1 MRILLCCLFSIG
13 AAVAAGPA
21 FDYQLLATNRVSTME
36 KEMNEAA
43 QKGYRYSNFIG
54 GETSFGG
61 DEVVVVMSK
70 PIGGIAGPLKSYKL
84 LAASV
89 TSSLDKELRAAGEA
103 GFEYK
108 GTIVFRPSTS
118 SKEALVVM
126 EQGANTTAKF
136 EYKVLAAARTSTM
149 QKELQTAGQGGYR
162 LLGVTLSETRL
173 GVGEVVAILGKD
185 GQ

>member
-13 AAVAAGPA
+13 AAVAAGPGI
-21 FDYQLLATNRVSTME
+21 DYQLLATNRVSTME

-89 TSSLDKELRAAGEA
+89 TSSLDKELRAAGDDSVQGA
-103 GFEYK
+103 RSFSL
-108 GTIVFRPSTS
+108 STS
-118 SKEALVVM
+118 TK
-126 EQGANTTAKF
+126 K
-136 EYKVLAAARTSTM
+136 RP
-149 QKELQTAGQGGYR
+149 
-162 LLGVTLSETRL
+162 
-173 GVGEVVAILGKD
+173 
-185 GQ
+185 